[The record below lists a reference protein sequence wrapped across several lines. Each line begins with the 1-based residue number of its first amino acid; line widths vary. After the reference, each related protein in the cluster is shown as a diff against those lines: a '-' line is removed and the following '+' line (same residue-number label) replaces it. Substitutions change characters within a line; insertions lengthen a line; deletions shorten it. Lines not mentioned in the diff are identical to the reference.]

1 MQEKQALRA
10 RLKEKRASIPAETR
24 QQSDRA
30 IVERIA
36 ADKVFSEASSILLYA
51 PIGSEINLLPL
62 IRIARRLGKPI
73 AFPRC
78 DVATNTMKFYLLEPT
93 ARLEIGAYRIPE
105 PPADAPLCE
114 PDEKSLCILPALTFD
129 PSGARLGYGKGY
141 YDRFLETFPG
151 ICVGAV
157 YETMMVR
164 RVPTEPHDRPVSMI
178 FTERGVCVCAPKEAA
193 PAADPSA
200 PAMGSWKQKMK
211 QKVNEIRARIA
222 KKGEK
227 PLAVTSVSEETSDT
241 AKSAPPSVRA
251 LHAPPVLVAS
261 TFVLLLLS
269 RLIDTRL
276 TNRNNEYAV
285 VILLQL
291 LIFLVPAIVY
301 GKLRG
306 DAFSARIRIRA
317 PRLRHIW
324 FTFCLLIVM
333 ITGGLL
339 CSILTGGIS
348 SLTGNFTL
356 YDAFVA
362 RLSGG
367 FWETLYVILA
377 YALLPAFCEELV
389 FRSIL
394 CAEYERFGVGVA
406 IAASALFFAML
417 HFSFP
422 LFLTYLVLGAILACA
437 MYATR
442 SFFTAL
448 LLHLGY
454 NLFCLFGQPYLS
466 AFYVRAGSNEIFIFC
481 LGVLFLLF
489 AAFAAGEARKIYH
502 VYAKKNADSSYAPD
516 TALREIPK
524 SFLKAMLSPA
534 VAVCLAL
541 WLTMAIIGLF

>member
-1 MQEKQALRA
+1 MQEKQDLRA
-10 RLKEKRASIPAETR
+10 RLKEKRAAIPPEAKKEY
-24 QQSDRA
+24 DRA

-36 ADKVFSEASSILLYA
+36 ASKLFSESSAVLLYA
-51 PIGSEINLLPL
+51 PIGSEIDLLPL
-62 IRIARRLGKPI
+62 ARIARRMGKPI

-78 DVATNTMKFYLLEPT
+78 DVATNTMKFYLLEPS

-129 PSGARLGYGKGY
+129 PTGARLGYGKGY
-141 YDRFLETFPG
+141 YDRFLRDFPG
-151 ICVGAV
+151 ICIGAV

-164 RVPTEPHDRPVSMI
+164 SVPTEPHDLPVSMI
-178 FTERGVCVCAPKEAA
+178 FTERGVCKAVPRQEA
-193 PAADPSA
+193 SA
-200 PAMGSWKQKMK
+200 PATDTDFKSTWRQKID
-211 QKVNEIRARIA
+211 QIRRRVA
-222 KKGEK
+222 KKEA
-227 PLAVTSVSEETSDT
+227 PTTAVEAINDTPPEPPKVSRIT
-241 AKSAPPSVRA
+241 VRA
-251 LHAPPVLVAS
+251 LHAPPILVAT

-269 RLIDTRL
+269 RLIDTHL

-306 DAFSARIRIRA
+306 EAFSERIRLRA
-317 PRLRHIW
+317 PRIGHIW
-324 FTFCLLIVM
+324 FIFCLLIVM

-367 FWETLYVILA
+367 FWETLYVVLA
-377 YALLPAFCEELV
+377 YALLPAICEELV

-448 LLHLGY
+448 ILHLCY

-516 TALREIPK
+516 TGLREIPK
-524 SFLKAMLSPA
+524 ALLKSLLSPA
-534 VAVCLAL
+534 VAVCIAL
-541 WLTMAIIGLF
+541 WLSMAIAGLF